1 MISDCAFA
9 RLNNGLRLAYVE
21 QGSREGPTLI
31 LLHGYSDSHRS
42 FDLVRPLLPRAWRV
56 IALTQRG
63 HGLSDK
69 PAAGY
74 DMADFADDVRQFMDT
89 KGIERAILVGH
100 SMGAA
105 VALEAAVA
113 FPERVAG
120 IALIGAFADF
130 QGNPGVIELAE
141 TVEAMSDP
149 VDGEFVLAFQE
160 STVARMIPQRFLDAV
175 VAESM
180 RCPARA
186 WCGAARGLLAFDPLD
201 AARRAQAPATLIWG
215 DKDAFVPREDQVALR
230 TALCSARFHAL
241 KGAGHAPHWDYPERV
256 APLIGAFVTEIDDAD
271 VLRDAVFG

>member
-1 MISDCAFA
+1 MISDCAFV

-74 DMADFADDVRQFMDT
+74 DLSDFADDVCQFMAALN
-89 KGIERAILVGH
+89 IERAIVVGH

-105 VALEAAVA
+105 VALQAAAA
-113 FPERVAG
+113 FPDRVSG
-120 IALIGAFADF
+120 LALIGAFADF

-149 VDGEFVLAFQE
+149 VDGEFVLTFQE

-186 WCGAARGLLAFDPLD
+186 WCGAMRGFLAFDPID
-201 AARRAQAPATLIWG
+201 VAKRTQAPATLIWG
-215 DKDAFVPREDQVALR
+215 EQDAFVPREDQVALR
-230 TALCSARFHAL
+230 NALCSARLHAL

-256 APLIGAFVTEIDDAD
+256 ASLIGAFVTEIDEAD
-271 VLRDAVFG
+271 ILRDSVFG

>member
-21 QGSREGPTLI
+21 QGSRQGPAI
-31 LLHGYSDSHRS
+31 IMLHGYSDSHRS
-42 FDLVRPLLPRAWRV
+42 FDLVRPMLPCAWRV

-74 DMADFADDVRQFMDT
+74 DLADFGDDVRQFMDALN
-89 KGIERAILVGH
+89 IERAILVGH

-105 VALEAAVA
+105 VALEAAAVS
-113 FPERVAG
+113 PDRVAG

-130 QGNPGVIELAE
+130 RGNPGVVELAE
-141 TVEAMSDP
+141 TVEAFKDP

-160 STVARMIPQRFLDAV
+160 STVARMIPQRFLDTA

-186 WCGAARGLLAFDPLD
+186 WCGAMRGFLAFDPLEV
-201 AARRAQAPATLIWG
+201 ARRAQAPATLIWG
-215 DKDAFVPREDQVALR
+215 DKDNFVPRADQIALR
-230 TALCSARFHAL
+230 DALCSARFHAL
-241 KGAGHAPHWDYPERV
+241 AGAGHAPHWDYPERV
-256 APLIGAFVTEIDDAD
+256 APLLGAFATEIDDAD